1 MAATPAMV
9 QKLDLAGEFSGIS
22 DEIIQCII
30 DDDAVPRVGE
40 IWGDCRDQAT
50 TLMAAH
56 ILARRL
62 KGSSAPAGPVVS
74 QSAGGLSRT
83 YAGPSGPGISDNL
96 LMSTTYGQDYLALAA
111 KIPTTPLT
119 LCG

>member
-22 DEIIQCII
+22 DDIIQCII

-50 TLMAAH
+50 ALMAAH
-56 ILARRL
+56 ILARRME
-62 KGSSAPAGPVVS
+62 GSSAPAGPVVG
-74 QSAGGLSRT
+74 QSSGGLSRT
-83 YAGPSGPGISDNL
+83 YAGPSGVGISEL
-96 LMSTTYGQDYLALAA
+96 QLMTTTYGQDYLALAA
-111 KIPTTPLT
+111 KSPTTVLT